1 MQQDH
6 ESNMPALKREWLAAR
21 VVAVIAGLL
30 LIVVL
35 GVIVAST
42 FSAENAPLPVASA
55 PPVPTETTPPPAAD
69 VAAARTAEDIALC
82 DAALAAVQGQGL
94 LPSFATRD
102 GDTAEP
108 TQVRGRY
115 VCHAKTTAAKYS
127 IAFDL
132 ACTRLGEA
140 SCIVPFQIAQDRG
153 GVLYQRP

>member
-21 VVAVIAGLL
+21 IVAVIAGLL
-30 LIVVL
+30 LIAVL

-55 PPVPTETTPPPAAD
+55 PPVPTQITPPQPAD
-69 VAAARTAEDIALC
+69 IAAARTAEDIALC

-102 GDTAEP
+102 GDRAEA
-108 TQVRGRY
+108 TQVQGRY
-115 VCHAKTTAAKYS
+115 VCHAKTTAAKYT

-140 SCIVPFQIAQDRG
+140 GCIVPFQIAQDRF

>member
-6 ESNMPALKREWLAAR
+6 ESNMPALRREWLAAR
-21 VVAVIAGLL
+21 ILAVIAVLL
-30 LIVVL
+30 LITVV
-35 GVIVAST
+35 GVIVADT
-42 FSAENAPLPVASA
+42 FLADTAPLPVASA
-55 PPVPTETTPPPAAD
+55 PPVPTEITPPPAAD
-69 VAAARTAEDIALC
+69 VQAARTAEDIALC

-94 LPSFATRD
+94 LPTFATRD

-115 VCHAKTTAAKYS
+115 VCHAKTTAAKYT

-140 SCIVPFQIAQDRG
+140 GCIVPFQIAQDRF

>member
-21 VVAVIAGLL
+21 IVAVIAVLL
-30 LIVVL
+30 LIAVL
-35 GVIVAST
+35 GVIVADTLSVD
-42 FSAENAPLPVASA
+42 NAPLPVASA
-55 PPVPTETTPPPAAD
+55 PTEIAPPSAAD
-69 VAAARTAEDIALC
+69 VEAARSAEDVALC
-82 DAALAAVQGQGL
+82 DAALATVQGQGL
-94 LPSFATRD
+94 LPNFATRD

-115 VCHAKTTAAKYS
+115 VCRAKTTAAKYS

-140 SCIVPFQIAQDRG
+140 GCIVPFQIAQDRG
-153 GVLYQRP
+153 GVIYQRP